1 MEMVRQYIDASKL
14 MSVISL
20 PKALQNSLLEII
32 VFPAENMN
40 QEKAETKDKGTR
52 VSDIVDSLTGII
64 PDNGM
69 TLEDYRAERLSKYET
84 AD

>member
-1 MEMVRQYIDASKL
+1 MEMVREFVDARKL

-20 PKALQNSLLEII
+20 PDTMKNRRLEVI
-32 VFPAENMN
+32 VFPAE
-40 QEKAETKDKGTR
+40 ETSKTAQKTEQIE
-52 VSDIVDSLTGII
+52 SIVDKLTGII

-69 TLEDYRAERLSKYET
+69 SLEDYRAERLRKYEV